1 MGHVKIGFLNY
12 VNNISDDL
20 MHLVGFLLTISI

>member
-1 MGHVKIGFLNY
+1 MGHVKIGFLY
-12 VNNISDDL
+12 YANNISDDL

>member
-12 VNNISDDL
+12 GNNISDDL

>member
-1 MGHVKIGFLNY
+1 MGHVKIGFLDY
-12 VNNISDDL
+12 ANNIYDDL